1 MSPLR
6 STAAIAALALCA
18 CSATPAPT
26 PTFRKGFLWGASI
39 AGFQVDMGCPT
50 LGADC
55 VDPASDWYQF
65 VNGKAELADLSS
77 IMSFE
82 PLSNGPG
89 HWELYAQDYARAK
102 ADMGLSA
109 IRLSIEWSRIFP
121 TSTAG
126 LEGFDALKA
135 KADPKAV
142 ATYHAMFAALKA
154 QGLGV
159 MVTLNHYTLPLWIHD
174 GVACHKDLAGCSP
187 RGWLD
192 KATTVREVA
201 KYAGF
206 VAREFGG
213 EVDTWATLNE
223 PFAVVLPGFLLPG
236 KDRVNPPGVSLQ
248 FEAARQVMLAM
259 IEAHARMY
267 DAVKANDTVDADGD
281 GTAAWVGLV
290 YSTTPIKPKNPDD
303 ARDQK
308 AAQNAYYLY
317 NLAFLDGAIDG
328 ALDPDLDGVKDPIR
342 DDLKGRMDW
351 LGINYYTR
359 TVVKWA
365 PALTDLSKL
374 ATIDVL
380 DIQPFTDDPAGLTEV
395 ALDLHQRYKLPMIV
409 TENGAVDPNDDGT
422 APRWISRH
430 LQALGKATSQ
440 GADVRGYFYWSL
452 IDNYEWN
459 QGMTPRFGLYAVDI
473 TNPMKPRTARKAV
486 ATMKSIIEL
495 NDVPKA
501 LAAQYPL

>member
-1 MSPLR
+1 MSGRRL
-6 STAAIAALALCA
+6 TAAIAAVGLCA
-18 CSATPAPT
+18 CSATPAPA

-55 VDPASDWYQF
+55 LDPNSDWYQF
-65 VNGKAELADLSS
+65 VSSPAAFSSLAN
-77 IMSFE
+77 IVTFE
-82 PLSNGPG
+82 PITNGPG
-89 HWELYAQDYARAK
+89 HWELFAQDYARAK
-102 ADMGLSA
+102 ADMGLST
-109 IRLSIEWSRIFP
+109 IRLSLEWSRIFP
-121 TSTAG
+121 SSTEG
-126 LEGFDALKA
+126 VDGFDALKA
-135 KADPKAV
+135 RANPKAL

-174 GVACHKDLAGCSP
+174 GAACHKDLAGCSP

-192 KATTVREVA
+192 REKIVREIA

-213 EVDTWATLNE
+213 EVDTWGTLNE

-248 FEAARQVMLAM
+248 FAAAREAMVAM

-290 YSTTPIKPKNPDD
+290 YSTTPIRPKNPDD
-303 ARDQK
+303 ARDRK
-308 AAQNAYYLY
+308 AAENAYYLY
-317 NLAFLDGAIDG
+317 NLAFLDGAING
-328 ALDPDLDGVKDPIR
+328 ALDPDLDGVKDPVR

-351 LGINYYTR
+351 LGLNYYTR

-380 DIQPFTDDPAGLTEV
+380 DLQVFTEDPAGLTEV
-395 ALDLHQRYKLPMIV
+395 ALDLHQRYRLPMIV
-409 TENGAVDPNDDGT
+409 TENGTVDPNDDGT
-422 APRWISRH
+422 ANRWISRH
-430 LQALGKATSQ
+430 LQALAKAIAQ

-459 QGMTPRFGLYAVDI
+459 QGMIPRYGLYAVD
-473 TNPMKPRTARKAV
+473 TADPNKRRTPRKAV
-486 ATMKSIIEL
+486 ATLKAIVEL